1 MNTLI
6 YQFWIDHLANQ
17 CSSPLKAIRRN
28 KKWYLIPHYRSV
40 NNVSGLFLTLK
51 MKSLSITQKTFH
63 NFASSLSPD
72 SFLSLPLY
80 VSNTPVR
87 LTCSIS
93 KSTSSF
99 IAWCPWIHHYI
110 FLESLFSICFL
121 TWKISTNQERL
132 RSKFNLFVYS
142 MSGWNA
148 LIAHL
153 YIYIAFITLIIQIL
167 LTVLL
172 LCFLL

>member
-1 MNTLI
+1 MKFNLSKVNTLT

-28 KKWYLIPHYRSV
+28 KKWYLIPHYQSV
-40 NNVSGLFLTLK
+40 NHVSGFFLTLK

-63 NFASSLSPD
+63 NFASSRCPD
-72 SFLSLPLY
+72 SFLSLSFY
-80 VSNTPVR
+80 VSNTSIR

-110 FLESLFSICFL
+110 FLESLFSSFFF
-121 TWKISTNQERL
+121 
-132 RSKFNLFVYS
+132 FNLENFY
-142 MSGWNA
+142 
-148 LIAHL
+148 
-153 YIYIAFITLIIQIL
+153 
-167 LTVLL
+167 
-172 LCFLL
+172 